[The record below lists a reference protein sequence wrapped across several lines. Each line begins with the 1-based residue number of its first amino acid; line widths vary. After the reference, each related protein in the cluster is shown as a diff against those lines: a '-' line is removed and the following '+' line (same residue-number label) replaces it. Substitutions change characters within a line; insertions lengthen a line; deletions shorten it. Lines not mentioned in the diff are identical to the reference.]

1 MNILLS
7 SVGRRPYLVRWFQ
20 DALTANG
27 HHGRVIA
34 ADLDPL
40 SPSRAFADEFVQAP
54 PVTDPGYRRWLGD
67 LLTERNI
74 GVAVSI
80 NDFELSEWAQLP
92 TTPQWRPLVRLT
104 AESQALVE
112 DKYAM
117 SLAIGELGLH
127 TPRTWLGGTAPE
139 SVDGQGSFVV
149 KGRFGSAS
157 RGLRFAEAS
166 NLAEAITEA
175 TREVTTR
182 QGCPALEQDEVAP
195 RDLVIVQE
203 RIIGPEFGLD
213 VVCDLTGDFAGVLA
227 RRKIAMRAG
236 ETDRAES
243 VDGAPFRDVARGI
256 ATAVPHTGT
265 IDVDVMVDA
274 EGDFY
279 VIDIN
284 PRFGGGYPFSHLA
297 GARIPDAYVAWA
309 AGLPVAD
316 HWLRSEAGVI
326 GGKCVEAVR
335 VTSSEA
341 HSPTSPTPMPD
352 LAPQV

>member
-20 DALTANG
+20 EALAANG
-27 HHGRVIA
+27 HDGMVIA

-40 SPSRAFADEFVQAP
+40 SPSLSFADEFVQAP
-54 PVTDPGYRRWLGD
+54 RVTDPGYQQWLSD
-67 LLTERNI
+67 LLVERDI

-92 TTPQWRPLVRLT
+92 TTPQWGPLVRLT
-104 AESQALVE
+104 AESQSLVE

-117 SLAIGELGLH
+117 SKVIGDLGLN
-127 TPRTWLGGTAPE
+127 TPRTWLGGAAPE
-139 SVDGQGSFVV
+139 SVDAQGSFVV

-157 RGLRFAEAS
+157 RGLRFADAAD
-166 NLAEAITEA
+166 LAEAITEA

-182 QGCPALEQDEVAP
+182 QGHPALEQDEVAP
-195 RDLVIVQE
+195 QDLVIVQE
-203 RIIGPEFGLD
+203 RIVGPEFGLD
-213 VVCDLTGDFAGVLA
+213 VVCDLDGDFAGVLA

-243 VDGAPFRDVARGI
+243 VDAAPFQDIARGI

-265 IDVDVMVDA
+265 IDVDVMVDSD
-274 EGDFY
+274 GGSY

-297 GARIPDAYVAWA
+297 GARIPNAYVAWA

-316 HWLRSEAGVI
+316 DWLCSEAGVI
-326 GGKCVEAVR
+326 SGKCVEAVR
-335 VTSSEA
+335 VT
-341 HSPTSPTPMPD
+341 
-352 LAPQV
+352 